1 MTEGR
6 RAESGKTCLD
16 SEVMAVMGSWVVMV
30 VCLLAV
36 SCAAQSPVG
45 EATAG
50 QSCGQTDPRN
60 ETLGE
65 LMEEYFQWKL
75 HTYPEWATLEG
86 FKGYNHLVEDYSMAG
101 VLAKFD
107 KCQEFLDR
115 SCGLGPAVRGRR
127 EVMHRDILETEV
139 GKGGM

>member
-1 MTEGR
+1 
-6 RAESGKTCLD
+6 
-16 SEVMAVMGSWVVMV
+16 MAAMGSWVVV
-30 VCLLAV
+30 FLLSV

-50 QSCGQTDPRN
+50 QACGQTDPRN

-65 LMEEYFQWKL
+65 LMEDYFQWKL

-86 FKGYNHLVEDYSMAG
+86 FKGYNHLVEDYSMTG

-115 SCGLGPAVRGRR
+115 SCVLGPAVRGGR

-139 GKGGM
+139 DGGGV